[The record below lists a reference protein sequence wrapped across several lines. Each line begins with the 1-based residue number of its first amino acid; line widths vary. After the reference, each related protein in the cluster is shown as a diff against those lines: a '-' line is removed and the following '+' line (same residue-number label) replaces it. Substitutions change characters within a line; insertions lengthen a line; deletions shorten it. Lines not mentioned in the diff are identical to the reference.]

1 MENKKSK
8 RKSSLSIK
16 VIIITVLFAFMTI
29 GGLVAN
35 SAALKEIRS
44 YMDNYNEYI
53 ELQDYVKQIQEE
65 YINTQMYAN
74 LAYYKISAADI
85 DVVLGKLYDS
95 AQNLKALSNEINT
108 YAQGIKMVK
117 SDEADKE
124 MIAAVQNWTQQLC
137 DFADGALEAYEK
149 GVERD
154 KIGLSQFAN
163 NVFGYKIGIQ
173 LAEKEFNELRDLRIS
188 TLENNADVKVSGT
201 NKFNMGLLV
210 FSIALTVFAILI
222 LYIQL
227 ARPAKNAERKTK
239 DIIEKIQTGNGD
251 LTERVNVSANDEV
264 GALAN
269 GINEVLIQ
277 LQGIISMIGTHASN
291 LKAVSES
298 VSENIKTSEDEISNV
313 SSIMEE
319 MSASSEET
327 SASLALVV
335 DKMEDIKSLIE
346 DVNANA
352 LAQASNAEMIVTKVN
367 NMRDSA
373 LDERNES
380 DKMTKNLV
388 DELDRSIIE
397 ARKVEDINAFVSDI
411 LSISTQTN
419 LLSLNASI
427 EAARAGDAGRG
438 FAVVAEEISK
448 LASDS
453 TNAATHIQAVSG
465 VVIDAVNELAEKAQS
480 ISNTLLEMNESG
492 RETVVS
498 ITDAYQHD
506 IMDMSKSMGDF
517 ADNSQQVQSSISSIK
532 ESVDAINIALEENAQ
547 GITNVTHAAVG
558 LANAMSDIDSEALS
572 NLDISNAL
580 FEEVNKYKI

>member
-16 VIIITVLFAFMTI
+16 VIIITVLFALMTI

-44 YMDNYNEYI
+44 YMDNYNDYI

-74 LAYYKISAADI
+74 LAYYKIGAADI
-85 DVVLGKLYDS
+85 DVVLGKLNDS
-95 AQNLKALSNEINT
+95 AQNLKTLSNEMNA
-108 YAQGIKMVK
+108 YSQGIKMVM
-117 SDEADKE
+117 SDEPDKE
-124 MIAAVQNWTQQLC
+124 MIAAIQNWTSQLC
-137 DFADGALEAYEK
+137 DFADGALAAYEK

-188 TLENNADVKVSGT
+188 TLENNADNKVSGT

-210 FSIALTVFAILI
+210 FSIILTVLAILI

-264 GALAN
+264 GALSN
-269 GINEVLIQ
+269 GINEILTQ

-480 ISNTLLEMNESG
+480 ISNTLLEMNEAG